1 MPYRKGLFFC
11 TLDFGAEDAELYLT
25 LDVAKRKEVLLM
37 KSQNHIPAGKKL
49 IFRKYYIS
57 KNGQK
62 VYPRNG
68 KAFPMYADE

>member
-1 MPYRKGLFFC
+1 M
-11 TLDFGAEDAELYLT
+11 

-68 KAFPMYADE
+68 KAFPMYVDE

>member
-1 MPYRKGLFFC
+1 MPYRKGLFFY
-11 TLDFGAEDAELYLT
+11 TLDFGVEDMELYLM

-57 KNGQK
+57 KSGQK

-68 KAFPMYADE
+68 KAFPMYVDE